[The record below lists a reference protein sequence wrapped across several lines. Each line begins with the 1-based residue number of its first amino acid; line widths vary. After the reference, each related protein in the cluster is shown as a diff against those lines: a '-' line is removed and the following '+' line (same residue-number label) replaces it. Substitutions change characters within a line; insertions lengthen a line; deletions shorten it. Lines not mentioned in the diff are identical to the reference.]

1 MRMLPGREVFLA
13 CIFVLSGPHLAA
25 VKSHKLFSSR
35 KAGEGGGRL
44 GRNMQWFMARRWGML
59 FIFFPPFP
67 NSFIRCEL
75 STRLLDDVLEGERVG
90 CRSTKKKKLW
100 VSNLALPC
108 DFCLAQ
114 VRSRTSAPG
123 RDASGASPAPMS
135 WRGTSGSTPGWSPS
149 SAACA
154 AAVSPAL
161 TTWPCTPRDTR
172 AKGPL
177 SCICPVF

>member
-90 CRSTKKKKLW
+90 CRSTKKKKVVGVQFSFTVWLLPGAGEKPYQCSW
-100 VSNLALPC
+100 EGCEWRFARSDELTRHFRKHTGVKPFQCGVCSRCFSRSDHLALHTKRH
-108 DFCLAQ
+108 Q
-114 VRSRTSAPG
+114 S
-123 RDASGASPAPMS
+123 
-135 WRGTSGSTPGWSPS
+135 
-149 SAACA
+149 
-154 AAVSPAL
+154 
-161 TTWPCTPRDTR
+161 
-172 AKGPL
+172 
-177 SCICPVF
+177 